1 MNNDII
7 IENIENTIKDIEKI
21 TNLKIRY
28 LLHENDYIS
37 LLVFKDLK
45 NFELIN
51 RYDDLLGMLKFLQGF
66 KRSILMIQKN
76 DLILK

>member
-1 MNNDII
+1 MDTLEIIKNIINNI
-7 IENIENTIKDIEKI
+7 NDIEKI
-21 TNLKIRY
+21 TNLKIKY
-28 LLHENDYIS
+28 LLHDNNYIS
-37 LLVFKDLK
+37 ILAFKDLK

-66 KRSILMIQKN
+66 KRSLMMIQKN

>member
-1 MNNDII
+1 MDTLEII
-7 IENIENTIKDIEKI
+7 KNIINVINDIEKI
-21 TNLKIRY
+21 TNLKIKY
-28 LLHENDYIS
+28 LLHDNNYIS
-37 LLVFKDLK
+37 VLVFKDLK

-66 KRSILMIQKN
+66 KRSLMMIQKN